1 MTAKET
7 RHSIKNLLMQFM
19 VRMVKHMNSFKK
31 SLLIITVFNV
41 LIVFPLVVG
50 ISYAV
55 DPPAPSQG
63 STYSD
68 LAIGLGLLA
77 AGLAVAGS
85 CIGAGIAVAYA
96 ASAGAA
102 AIVERPGASGIILI
116 LAGLGEGI
124 AIYGLLVAFQILGKI
139 PSIP

>member
-1 MTAKET
+1 MTVAKAKA
-7 RHSIKNLLMQFM
+7 SIRNFLMRFTFGLVRQLAGFKKALLLVTAFNLL
-19 VRMVKHMNSFKK
+19 V
-31 SLLIITVFNV
+31 
-41 LIVFPLVVG
+41 VFPAIVG

-55 DPPAPSQG
+55 EAPSQAQT
-63 STYSD
+63 STGSD
-68 LAIGLGLLA
+68 LAIGLGMLG
-77 AGLAVAGS
+77 AGLAIAGS
-85 CIGAGIAVAYA
+85 CIGAGIAVGYA

-102 AIVERPGASGIILI
+102 AIVERPGVFGSILI